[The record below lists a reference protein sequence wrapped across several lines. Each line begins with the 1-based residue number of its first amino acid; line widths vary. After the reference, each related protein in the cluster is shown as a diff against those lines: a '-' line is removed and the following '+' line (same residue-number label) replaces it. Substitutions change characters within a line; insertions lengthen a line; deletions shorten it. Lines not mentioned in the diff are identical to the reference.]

1 MDRPNHFRIIDNDTY
16 YTVENVKAND
26 FDNFHT
32 HLNKRSN
39 RNKRNVKSKDKYK
52 VGRMLI
58 GLICNKK
65 VPDSDYLRESAKR
78 LSRDERYI
86 RDIEYKESKDK
97 DKQKFVRINRGGVR
111 IQR

>member
-39 RNKRNVKSKDKYK
+39 KNKRNVKSKDKFK
-52 VGRMLI
+52 VGELLV
-58 GLICNKK
+58 GLICNKT
-65 VPDSDYLRESAKR
+65 VPDSSYLRESAKR
-78 LSRDERYI
+78 ISRDDDYI
-86 RDIEYKESKDK
+86 RKICHKEEKDR
-97 DKQKFVRINRGGVR
+97 DKQTYVQRSYGGR
-111 IQR
+111 RF